1 LDYDRQRIFSKKGTA
16 MLAPVPRN
24 LARWVWIH
32 EAKRAPSEE
41 TAIANVAALMTQL
54 SPQARGLLVVL
65 FRAAAYPFN
74 KERERRGYAEAFLRA
89 VIAEKETVLPI
100 LQDWHDF
107 IVGKM
112 ADMDFLKDAKFTMS
126 DARDLLEKTQQP
138 LSLEDKTHLARI
150 AETCAHTEE
159 RIQLQKRFVEKAI
172 QSQVLRAL
180 QQEAV
185 LQEPEVI
192 ITVASVVPMP
202 PKPAAPIAWSSHLP
216 KIILLGMGVL
226 GVLPCFIFRLC
237 QVAVGFHVHHP
248 LDWVVPRWIQQG
260 WGGKR
265 IVGVDTSVSKIA
277 VDTDTIVGHAMP
289 TRVSEKASE
298 KENA

>member
-1 LDYDRQRIFSKKGTA
+1 

-74 KERERRGYAEAFLRA
+74 KERERRGYAESFLKA
-89 VIAEKETVLPI
+89 LIAEKETVLPI

-107 IVGKM
+107 IVNKM

-126 DARDLLEKTQQP
+126 DARDLLERTQQP
-138 LSLEDKTHLARI
+138 LSLDDKTHLARI
-150 AETCAHTEE
+150 AETCEHTEE
-159 RIQLQKRFVEKAI
+159 RIQLQKHFVEKAI
-172 QSQVLRAL
+172 QSQVLRTL
-180 QQEAV
+180 QKEAV

-192 ITVASVVPMP
+192 TVAAAVPMP
-202 PKPAAPIAWSSHLP
+202 PKPETPITWSRRLP

-226 GVLPCFIFRLC
+226 AVFPCFIFRVC
-237 QVAVGFHVHHP
+237 QVAVGFHVRHP

-260 WGGKR
+260 WGAGQ

-277 VDTDTIVGHAMP
+277 LDIHTIVGHAMP